1 MLTRSISHFYPL
13 LASNSIHDGELGDM
27 VVYDSHAPLRAAA
40 DIFQA
45 VNLRPQVE
53 AGLFFVLVISGVFVQ
68 TLLFV
73 KTRTLPENR

>member
-45 VNLRPQVE
+45 VNLRP
-53 AGLFFVLVISGVFVQ
+53 
-68 TLLFV
+68 
-73 KTRTLPENR
+73 LPGR